1 MAIACNVGSDWI
13 LRKKKK
19 EEGGSGKTNEIQVN
33 SVTSLI
39 PSC

>member
-1 MAIACNVGSDWI
+1 MQCGIRLDSK
-13 LRKKKK
+13 KKKK

>member
-19 EEGGSGKTNEIQVN
+19 RKAVVEK
-33 SVTSLI
+33 LMKFK
-39 PSC
+39 